1 MPNRRKRPVVPAGQ
15 ENLNSVFQSL
25 GRIEVVLLVGG
36 VLLLLVLFY
45 TIQSILSPFLVLGAI
60 IFLLFPL
67 RRYALAKNV
76 MWLSIILFSLW
87 LLHEIVGILAPFI
100 VAMVFA
106 YILDPIVDALERKKI
121 PRWVSSLVLIL
132 LLLGGITLVLFFIL
146 PVAVTQFE
154 GVLDATSKLVT
165 DARNYIAGSNLLNS
179 LERYGISAQ
188 QVRSVLT
195 TSLTPKIEDI
205 LKNLLDAVL
214 VFVSSISGV
223 VTQVFY
229 VILVPFLAFYILSD
243 FPKINYRF
251 QMLFPRQRRQRVA
264 EYLEQADQLIGRYLR
279 GALTVAFLQGIVIAL
294 SFSIFDIKYALL
306 LGLLAAV
313 LDLVPYFGLIIIMI
327 LSGIVA
333 TFSEPPVLPKVL
345 FAFGTIGLLHMVE
358 IVFLSPRIVGS
369 KVGLHPLLI
378 ILSILV
384 FFQFLGF
391 IGLLIAV
398 PVTALVILFVR
409 EWERRKRGF
418 PPPESES
425 SVPI

>member
-1 MPNRRKRPVVPAGQ
+1 
-15 ENLNSVFQSL
+15 
-25 GRIEVVLLVGG
+25 
-36 VLLLLVLFY
+36 
-45 TIQSILSPFLVLGAI
+45 
-60 IFLLFPL
+60 
-67 RRYALAKNV
+67 
-76 MWLSIILFSLW
+76 
-87 LLHEIVGILAPFI
+87 
-100 VAMVFA
+100 
-106 YILDPIVDALERKKI
+106 
-121 PRWVSSLVLIL
+121 
-132 LLLGGITLVLFFIL
+132 
-146 PVAVTQFE
+146 
-154 GVLDATSKLVT
+154 
-165 DARNYIAGSNLLNS
+165 LLNS
-179 LERYGISAQ
+179 LERYGISAE

-205 LKNLLDAVL
+205 LKNVLDAVL

-251 QMLFPRQRRQRVA
+251 QMLFPRQRRQRVS

-327 LSGIVA
+327 LSGVVA

-384 FFQFLGF
+384 FFKFLGF

-418 PPPESES
+418 PPPDSES